1 MKNFSKLINL
11 LHDSSLA
18 GTFFVIHYHDH
29 QRYFE
34 NLKENVNLKDS
45 LVDCKKLKKPEI
57 IKLISLSDYF
67 VGIDSGPSCI
77 SGALNKK
84 TFTIFGAT
92 DASLPMFNSVIK
104 IKSDIYDQSREIGIK
119 RCGDNFAK
127 DNFEVKT
134 INPEKVFEIIKN
146 NL

>member
-1 MKNFSKLINL
+1 MQKS
-11 LHDSSLA
+11 
-18 GTFFVIHYHDH
+18 
-29 QRYFE
+29 
-34 NLKENVNLKDS
+34 
-45 LVDCKKLKKPEI
+45 EI

-67 VGIDSGPSCI
+67 VGIDSGPSCM

-104 IKSDIYDQSREIGIK
+104 IKSDIYDQSREIGKK

-127 DNFEVKT
+127 NDFEVKT
-134 INPEKVFEIIKN
+134 INPEKVFKIIKN